1 MPRSLR
7 LYIAGLV
14 GVSTL
19 LLIVTSLV
27 FPLDPTIALNA
38 GQLPPEP
45 ALLLG
50 VAFWIAV
57 TLFASAMPVHMPR
70 GMLVS
75 VSIAPILAAV
85 YLGGPAAGAW
95 VALLGSTEIRELR
108 GRIPWYGTLFNHA

>member
-7 LYIAGLV
+7 LYIVGLV

-19 LLIVTSLV
+19 MLIVTSLR
-27 FPLDPTIALNA
+27 FGLDPGISL
-38 GQLPPEP
+38 GPPIPEE
-45 ALLLG
+45 ANLVLG

-57 TLFASAMPVHMPR
+57 TLFASALPVHMPR

-75 VSIAPILAAV
+75 VSIAPILAAA

-95 VALLGSTEIRELR
+95 VALLGSTE
-108 GRIPWYGTLFNHA
+108 